1 MTFNWLLYFG
11 DSRWVLCYNNTAKLS
26 TKSGSF
32 ATAFSD
38 EKSCVNQQTGN
49 MGTVTRVAKEA
60 RLRTQTNKL
69 WSCNLRSTTMYAC
82 CRWLTRIQ
90 CSAYLLSSDA
100 VRHLHTH
107 LHAHTVLMINI
118 SEQWQSRDLSLKR
131 SIKPCPIWRV
141 SSSYRYKS
149 TNPKYIYLGI
159 K

>member
-11 DSRWVLCYNNTAKLS
+11 NSRWVLCYNINAKLS

-82 CRWLTRIQ
+82 CRWLTGIQ
-90 CSAYLLSSDA
+90 CSAYPLSSDA

-118 SEQWQSRDLSLKR
+118 SQQWQRSFFKKIHQALSNLEGFLY
-131 SIKPCPIWRV
+131 
-141 SSSYRYKS
+141 SYRYES